1 MSGSGLNIIRQCLV
15 VNLPEELDENIIGEL
30 TKNVFNF
37 LPGQDIKYSVFD
49 FASIDVI
56 DSYEF
61 NKIMDLL
68 SSVQLLGIES
78 AIAGIQP
85 GVAAYLIDVNIDVK
99 IRYSFLNVE
108 QALSFLTHSSDN
120 PEDSHTSNDIETD
133 DFTHENNL
141 FENSG

>member
-1 MSGSGLNIIRQCLV
+1 MSGSGLNIIHQCLV
-15 VNLPEELDENIIGEL
+15 VNVPEELDENIIGEL
-30 TKNVFNF
+30 TQNVFNF

-49 FASIDVI
+49 FARIEVI

-61 NKIMDLL
+61 NKIMDIL

-85 GVAAYLIDVNIDVK
+85 GVAAYIIDMNIEVK
-99 IRYSFLNVE
+99 SSYSFLNVE
-108 QALSFLTHSSDN
+108 QALSFFTQSSDY
-120 PEDSHTSNDIETD
+120 PEDSFTSNDIESD
-133 DFTHENNL
+133 DFTHEDDL